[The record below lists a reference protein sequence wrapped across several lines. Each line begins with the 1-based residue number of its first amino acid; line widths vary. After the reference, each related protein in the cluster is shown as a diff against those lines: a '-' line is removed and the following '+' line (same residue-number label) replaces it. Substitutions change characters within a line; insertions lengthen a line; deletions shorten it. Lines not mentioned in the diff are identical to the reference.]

1 MGLFKK
7 FINFVF
13 DENDNNLV
21 DIVRASDN
29 GEEWAKNEIQKM
41 WESNDETL
49 IPRINEAR
57 VKIYEN
63 SAKAGDRQA
72 ILYYARGLAWCN
84 RKKEALEWYMKLI
97 NQGDTDA
104 MLELAFDYTQ
114 YGGMGENPTEEFK
127 WIQRAAQAGNA
138 EAQTKLGTEYQC
150 KGDRENAYYWHKKS
164 AEQGHHNGRA
174 EYAKLLIDD
183 MHTMSIYLTN
193 REAFNSVKQYQEQIN
208 KYNLISDNDF
218 EEKILELYD
227 KSRSLSEDVCDEF
240 KDEMSVRTALDNLTR
255 IYLFYHKDII
265 KELPYH
271 AAHCLFIS
279 YDIFED
285 IYYLK
290 RLWSL
295 VKQCNLKITQ
305 QTLDEWADIS
315 LNEWAEKYNIK
326 IS

>member
-7 FINFVF
+7 FMNFVF

-21 DIVRASDN
+21 EIVRASDN

-84 RKKEALEWYMKLI
+84 RKTESLQWYMKLI

-104 MLELAFDYTQ
+104 MLELASDYTK
-114 YGGMGENPTEEFK
+114 YGGMGENPSEEFK
-127 WIQRAAQAGNA
+127 WIKRAAEAGNA
-138 EAQTKLGTEYQC
+138 QAQTDLGTEYQC

-164 AEQGHHNGRA
+164 AEQGHHRGRA
-174 EYAKLLIDD
+174 EYAKLLIED
-183 MHTMSIYLTN
+183 MSTISIYLTN
-193 REAFNSVKQYQEQIN
+193 REAFNSIKEYKEQIE
-208 KYNLISDNDF
+208 KYNLTSNETF
-218 EEKILELYD
+218 EEKIVELYD
-227 KSRSLSEDVCDEF
+227 ECFSLSEDVFNEF
-240 KDEMSVRTALDNLTR
+240 KDEFSVRTALDNL
-255 IYLFYHKDII
+255 IKLSLFYHKDKI
-265 KELPYH
+265 KELPYF
-271 AAHCLFIS
+271 AAYYLFVS

-285 IYYLK
+285 KYKLD
-290 RLWSL
+290 RLWSV
-295 VKQCNLKITQ
+295 VKQFNLQVTQ
-305 QTLDEWADIS
+305 KTLNEWKDIS
-315 LNEWAEKYNIK
+315 LNDWAEKYNIE